1 MLLLLTCLM
10 CCSSSKR
17 RVEIAAPGTPK
28 ASETRPLKAGG
39 SASLGEASGAA
50 SNPLTAEEAAMLR
63 NILSNASNDPLD
75 DGEELQASHSMLHNV
90 FPIIF

>member
-1 MLLLLTCLM
+1 
-10 CCSSSKR
+10 
-17 RVEIAAPGTPK
+17 
-28 ASETRPLKAGG
+28 
-39 SASLGEASGAA
+39 
-50 SNPLTAEEAAMLR
+50 MLR